1 MAESQGESAP
11 SQQAGV
17 QRFTYYRHMSPLLWA
32 LAAILMVEMAVVHLL
47 LSRWSTAAALA
58 LGIVSAV
65 TLLGLVA
72 LILSFRS
79 RPVLLTPE
87 GLRLRT
93 GFLMDTH
100 VPIDEI
106 AFAQSGFAPADYM
119 PGGLLKA
126 SLINAP
132 NIVVLLRRD
141 IDLAGPFGKTRR
153 VHAIGLALDEPARF
167 LAALGAAVKR
177 TPGDGSPRAAASAPS
192 RARP

>member
-17 QRFTYYRHMSPLLWA
+17 QRFAYHRQLSPMLWA
-32 LAAILMVEMAVVHLL
+32 FVAVIVLEMVVVHLL
-47 LSRWSTAAALA
+47 LSRWSAGAAVA
-58 LGIVSAV
+58 LGIVSAAA
-65 TLLGLVA
+65 LIGMVA

-79 RPVLLTPE
+79 RPVLLGPA

-93 GFLMDTH
+93 GFLIEAH
-100 VPIDEI
+100 VPMDEI

-126 SLINAP
+126 SLLNAP
-132 NIVVLLRRD
+132 NVVVLLRRD
-141 IDLAGPFGKTRR
+141 VDLPGPFGKRRR

-167 LAALGAAVKR
+167 LAAIGAAAKR
-177 TPGDGSPRAAASAPS
+177 TAAEGSSLAAA
-192 RARP
+192 